1 MKDQNRTARWHLL
14 FVLAA
19 FLLVVSLSPSPAC
32 AEEMVLEQHPGGLL
46 VSSVDE
52 GSFTSSSGLMPGDII
67 READFKPVANTPPE
81 TFQDN
86 LVKLQAARGSVVF
99 KIERSGEVLLIWMKK
114 SPEFKSRIAFDQTR
128 ESLENAWAKCEGAW
142 ESVHQIVRPSYF
154 EEISEESKKVFDE
167 ACKIFQSAKNEMIA
181 TEIPSHIPEKA
192 GLELAKAKKH
202 FISAAGISIFAARAL
217 QDDLSRGY
225 IPAGTKRAA
234 FSEKQIPRTAEW
246 EEKWIL
252 QIESL
257 PGGYKSFYK
266 SMLHSRGKAFV
277 ALFNAEAF
285 MKSYE

>member
-32 AEEMVLEQHPGGLL
+32 AEEMVLEQHPRGLL

-99 KIERSGEVLLIWMKK
+99 KIERSGEVLLIWMRK

-128 ESLENAWAKCEGAW
+128 ESLENAWAKCEGDMDVTRHEDRLDVAKCPERSQAIQLIGPADLRVKKPVP
-142 ESVHQIVRPSYF
+142 ESTRKGGQ
-154 EEISEESKKVFDE
+154 VF
-167 ACKIFQSAKNEMIA
+167 Q
-181 TEIPSHIPEKA
+181 
-192 GLELAKAKKH
+192 
-202 FISAAGISIFAARAL
+202 
-217 QDDLSRGY
+217 
-225 IPAGTKRAA
+225 
-234 FSEKQIPRTAEW
+234 
-246 EEKWIL
+246 
-252 QIESL
+252 
-257 PGGYKSFYK
+257 
-266 SMLHSRGKAFV
+266 
-277 ALFNAEAF
+277 
-285 MKSYE
+285 